1 MAPFTTGLRFC
12 NQWRHETN
20 AGGAAAA
27 GVEAAGVGVE
37 AAEAAGA
44 AGVADAEGG
53 GVEEEE
59 LMIGSAPRL
68 VL

>member
-20 AGGAAAA
+20 AGGAAATDVCGA
-27 GVEAAGVGVE
+27 AIGVEAA
-37 AAEAAGA
+37 
-44 AGVADAEGG
+44 DAEGVVDAAVSRGG

-59 LMIGSAPRL
+59 LMIGSGPRL